1 MVRQTIT
8 HLTQPNPPQ
17 QSERASSMNPR
28 IKQDNPSARLSGAGP
43 DRYAHTCR
51 GVCLRDRQTSGDGDR
66 RGGGIGLAGEDILAS
81 RGHVSNHGGRSPRS
95 LKKKRGSRVAVRTRV
110 HLFIFFTNPD
120 DHQKRNFGRN
130 SAENRIFRTEGEF
143 KFKKRNSENSGRNSA
158 NFRRN
163 SGLSGGKYH
172 FFTTNAPNI

>member
-17 QSERASSMNPR
+17 QSETASSMNPR

-66 RGGGIGLAGEDILAS
+66 RGGGIGLAGDRISDEIPPKIAFS
-81 RGHVSNHGGRSPRS
+81 ERKVNSNLKNGIPKIPGGIPDF
-95 LKKKRGSRVAVRTRV
+95 RVENI
-110 HLFIFFTNPD
+110 IFLLQMLQTYEELNNLIEYFLYLLYI
-120 DHQKRNFGRN
+120 
-130 SAENRIFRTEGEF
+130 AM
-143 KFKKRNSENSGRNSA
+143 
-158 NFRRN
+158 
-163 SGLSGGKYH
+163 Y
-172 FFTTNAPNI
+172 NAY